1 MMKQQEVFSSLFSPK
16 DIVVRAMMDEEMDR
30 ALRSIAQAGK
40 NSDDILSIV
49 HSPERVIF
57 SPPATVVFWRD
68 GTKTVVRCDRDE
80 FSEEFGFAMACMRKI
95 FGSRHQF
102 KRQFKNAQRPYLN
115 ACSKK
120 KKPAVVESPYKS
132 EADNV
137 QSLDKM
143 LRDFAKDDSMGV
155 QIGFRET
162 K

>member
-1 MMKQQEVFSSLFSPK
+1 MRQQDVFLFSNGNT
-16 DIVVRAMMDEEMDR
+16 IARALMNEEMDK
-30 ALRSIAQAGK
+30 ALRSVAQASKK
-40 NSDDILSIV
+40 NSDDVLSAV
-49 HSPERVIF
+49 YAPERVIF

-115 ACSKK
+115 EANKKK
-120 KKPAVVESPYKS
+120 KKPSVECPHKTD
-132 EADNV
+132 EDNV

-162 K
+162 M

>member
-1 MMKQQEVFSSLFSPK
+1 MMQQDTFSSLFSHGNT
-16 DIVVRAMMDEEMDR
+16 IARALMNEEMAK
-30 ALRSIAQAGK
+30 ALRSVAQAGK
-40 NSDDILSIV
+40 NSDDVLSIV
-49 HSPERVIF
+49 YAPKRVIF

-115 ACSKK
+115 EANK
-120 KKPAVVESPYKS
+120 KKPSADRPHKTDV
-132 EADNV
+132 DNV

-162 K
+162 M